1 MEGVKM
7 KLEKDKILIIGGY
20 GAVGSVLSINL
31 SKAFPIK
38 IVVEG
43 RSLVN
48 HLQRNWIKLFSR
60 KIVIIVD
67 V

>member
-38 IVVEG
+38 IVVER

-48 HLQRNWIKLFSR
+48 HLQRN
-60 KIVIIVD
+60 
-67 V
+67 